1 MKLRVCMFGSL
12 FFRIFVDLLKSRFN
26 ILGLF
31 LIVMFVD
38 ILFFI
43 FIYEY
48 VDFFRCVDLF
58 VSFSYVIWEIYNKIK
73 VCVC

>member
-1 MKLRVCMFGSL
+1 MFGSL

-48 VDFFRCVDLF
+48 VDFLDV
-58 VSFSYVIWEIYNKIK
+58 
-73 VCVC
+73 